1 MTGRPSKYNPGI
13 HTQLAYWMAKNGLTD
28 VQIAEQLHIS
38 VRTLDNWKIRHS
50 EFMQSVKKG
59 KDQIDVLAQGS
70 LLQRALGYEYEE
82 IHRERVTIK
91 VDGGP
96 DRSRMVVTKKI
107 RKHVHPEVIALIFWL
122 KNRCPKEW
130 RDRKALEITGEG
142 GEPLKVRVVFPE
154 GFKGV

>member
-28 VQIAEQLHIS
+28 RQMAEAMHIS
-38 VRTLDNWKIRHS
+38 VRTLENWKVRHE
-50 EFMQSVKKG
+50 EFVHSTKKG
-59 KDQIDVLAQGS
+59 KEQIDVLVQGS

-82 IHRERVTIK
+82 IHKEK
-91 VDGGP
+91 VDG
-96 DRSRMVVTKKI
+96 RMTVTKKI
-107 RKHVHPEVIALIFWL
+107 RKHVHPEVVAQIFWL
-122 KNRCPKEW
+122 KNRCPDKW

-142 GEPLKVRVVFPE
+142 GKPILVVFPE

>member
-1 MTGRPSKYNPGI
+1 MIGRPSKYNPGI

-28 VQIAEQLHIS
+28 AQMAEQFHITEQ
-38 VRTLDNWKIRHS
+38 TLNNWKVRHS
-50 EFMQSVKKG
+50 EFFESLKKG

-82 IHRERVTIK
+82 IHKERVTIK
-91 VDGGP
+91 LDNG
-96 DRSRMVVTKKI
+96 DTTSRMVVVKKI
-107 RKHVHPEVIALIFWL
+107 KKHVQPDVVAQIFWL
-122 KNRCPKEW
+122 KNRRPDEW

-142 GEPLKVRVVFPE
+142 GKPLLVVFPE

>member
-28 VQIAEQLHIS
+28 RQMAEAMHIS
-38 VRTLDNWKIRHS
+38 VRTLENWKVRHE
-50 EFMQSVKKG
+50 EFVHSTKKG
-59 KDQIDVLAQGS
+59 KEQVDVLVQGS

-82 IHRERVTIK
+82 IHKEK
-91 VDGGP
+91 VDG
-96 DRSRMVVTKKI
+96 RMTVTKKI
-107 RKHVHPEVIALIFWL
+107 RKHVHPEVVAQIFWL
-122 KNRCPKEW
+122 KNRCPDKW

-142 GEPLKVRVVFPE
+142 GKPILVVFPE

>member
-28 VQIAEQLHIS
+28 AQMAEQFHITEQ
-38 VRTLDNWKIRHS
+38 TLNNWKLRHP
-50 EFMQSVKKG
+50 EFFESLKSG
-59 KDQIDVLAQGS
+59 KDQVDVLVKGT

-91 VDGGP
+91 VAGEP

-122 KNRCPKEW
+122 KNRCPEEW

-142 GEPLKVRVVFPE
+142 GKPIKIEFPKE
-154 GFKGV
+154 FAGV

>member
-28 VQIAEQLHIS
+28 VQMAEAMHIS
-38 VRTLDNWKIRHS
+38 VRTLENWKVRHE
-50 EFMQSVKKG
+50 EFVHSTKKG
-59 KDQIDVLAQGS
+59 KEQVDVLVQGS

-82 IHRERVTIK
+82 IHKEK
-91 VDGGP
+91 VDG
-96 DRSRMVVTKKI
+96 RMTVTKKI
-107 RKHVHPEVIALIFWL
+107 RKHVHPEVVAQIFWL
-122 KNRCPKEW
+122 KNRCPDKW

-142 GEPLKVRVVFPE
+142 GKPILVVFPE